1 MLGNCRDH
9 TNMIFEPTHCN
20 PGYEKETSITLGH
33 GDNYHNDVVH
43 LEM

>member
-1 MLGNCRDH
+1 MMGNCWGH
-9 TNMIFEPTHCN
+9 ANPIFEPTHCS
-20 PGYEKETSITLGH
+20 PGYKKKTSTTLVY